1 MSSLGGNG
9 YSAHE
14 VFGRK
19 LGCTPV
25 GCIFVFAGVSR
36 GVQSVVTK
44 FCVFSSRVWD
54 FFLLCSARGY
64 TYDDLILLPGH
75 IDFSVEDISL
85 HTKLTK
91 NISLKHVTCEWLF
104 VGGHVG

>member
-1 MSSLGGNG
+1 MSLGGNG
-9 YSAHE
+9 YTAHE

-19 LGCTPV
+19 LGCT
-25 GCIFVFAGVSR
+25 
-36 GVQSVVTK
+36 
-44 FCVFSSRVWD
+44 
-54 FFLLCSARGY
+54 GY

-91 NISLKHVTCEWLF
+91 NISLKHILLF
-104 VGGHVG
+104 VPDFIVCCYCFRPLVVSSDDG